1 MDGELVLYE
10 FTRSKVERGDFSEF
24 LNGFSLDSLP
34 PGRRL
39 RQMMNSFVFCIG
51 GYDSDPRE
59 VYSIP
64 DVRAFYRKFHSA
76 WPYWLY
82 FCSLD
87 DSDALRNMIFCRMDS
102 FISLHVD
109 GKDQVKLEY
118 EGDELLA
125 LIRADFPAMIE
136 ICKRGDMF
144 DDLIETRKRAVLDYF
159 KLPSDS
165 RH

>member
-1 MDGELVLYE
+1 M
-10 FTRSKVERGDFSEF
+10 
-24 LNGFSLDSLP
+24 
-34 PGRRL
+34 
-39 RQMMNSFVFCIG
+39 
-51 GYDSDPRE
+51 
-59 VYSIP
+59 
-64 DVRAFYRKFHSA
+64 
-76 WPYWLY
+76 
-82 FCSLD
+82 
-87 DSDALRNMIFCRMDS
+87 FCRMDS
-102 FISLHVD
+102 FIAVHVD

-118 EGDELLA
+118 EGDELLT